1 MGFFDVLKSAAG
13 DMGDQEAHQA
23 FDGVLQN
30 TPLGGM
36 SGLLGQLEQGGLGS
50 QVEAWCQG
58 GASNVSPD
66 QIKTALGDE
75 HVQAIASSLGIS
87 TDDVANHLAE
97 HLPDMA
103 QAHAA
108 GQE

>member
-1 MGFFDVLKSAAG
+1 MGFLDALKSAAG
-13 DMGDQEAHQA
+13 EMGDQEAHQA

-36 SGLLGQLEQGGLGS
+36 SGLLGQLQQGGLGE
-50 QVEAWCQG
+50 QVTSWCQG
-58 GASNVSPD
+58 AAANVSPD
-66 QIKTALGDE
+66 QIRSALGDE

-108 GQE
+108 NQG